1 MPAPKKKKAATKKKA
16 AAKKKATPK
25 KKAAAKKTKTKS
37 NKPVPVKGVT
47 ADYVTKPALLRI
59 KNLSTGEWNWFTGA
73 GWSIAKEDA
82 KVYDTD
88 FLAAKE
94 AVRLGIEHIVIIN
107 A

>member
-16 AAKKKATPK
+16 TP
-25 KKAAAKKTKTKS
+25 KS
-37 NKPVPVKGVT
+37 NKPASVNGVT

-73 GWSIAKEDA
+73 GWSVSKEQA
-82 KVYDTD
+82 KVYETD